1 MFIEKYHFL
10 FLRHFLL
17 PLRHFVIILSLSLS
31 LSLGSL
37 SLFFSLILSLSFSLS
52 LRVSP
57 FLPLEFFMSVS
68 LYLLVAALSL
78 FSNNLSIFYYI
89 HTYICV
95 SVCLSPFSR
104 TNKLLPSYT
113 WLFRAL
119 NNILSSELVGFKI
132 HKFYTNCF
140 FLSQKIFIFLLNFF
154 PY

>member
-37 SLFFSLILSLSFSLS
+37 SLSLSPGFSFSSSWIFHVVLTLS
-52 LRVSP
+52 
-57 FLPLEFFMSVS
+57 
-68 LYLLVAALSL
+68 LVAALSL
-78 FSNNLSIFYYI
+78 FSNDLSIFYYI